1 MNGTLQLARFTYS
14 RTKFKTNLTKVKKIK
29 NCQKSSIRTQI
40 TSVCICVRCV
50 KYSKVDIMKAILKR

>member
-1 MNGTLQLARFTYS
+1 MTGTLQSARFSYS
-14 RTKFKTNLTKVKKIK
+14 RTKLKTNLTKVKKIK

-40 TSVCICVRCV
+40 TTVCICVRCV